1 MNTTL
6 QNLRQALSLS
16 EAIDRFDS
24 VIRTLDNGKEGPVY
38 ADIEYIP
45 TDLKSMQFDRTLFIN
60 MLKAQR
66 ESYVESLRRIGF
78 TIVG

>member
-45 TDLKSMQFDRTLFIN
+45 MQFDRTLFIN

-66 ESYVESLRRIGF
+66 EFYVESLRRIGF